1 MTDHEHELEV
11 DVLPMNQRGSD
22 QDPTSDGTAADQ
34 KPFHRIREVR
44 LRQEV
49 SLRTAA
55 RQMRMDIG
63 SVRDQEE
70 ETADL
75 RLSDL
80 YRWQQVLDVPVAE
93 LLSDA
98 DDSLSATIL
107 HRARMVKVM
116 KTAQAILERAPSA
129 PIRRLGQMLVD
140 QLIEVMPELAE
151 VSAWHQSGQRRTQD
165 DLGRVGREVVSL
177 EQVRA
182 SAV

>member
-1 MTDHEHELEV
+1 MPEHELDAEN
-11 DVLPMNQRGSD
+11 DVLPLKKPVSNH
-22 QDPTSDGTAADQ
+22 DGMVDGP

-55 RQMRMDIG
+55 RQMKLDIG

-75 RLSDL
+75 KLSDL
-80 YRWQQVLDVPVAE
+80 YRWQQVLEVPVAE
-93 LLSDA
+93 LLSDD

-116 KTAQAILERAPSA
+116 KTAQAILERAPNA
-129 PIRRLGQMLVD
+129 PTQRLGQMLVE
-140 QLIEVMPELAE
+140 QLTEVMPELAE
-151 VSAWHQSGQRRTQD
+151 VSAWHQSGQRRTQED
-165 DLGRVGREVVSL
+165 VGRAAREMVSL
-177 EQVRA
+177 KEVRA